1 MAGSKW
7 VFERSEL
14 LGSWESEK
22 ESYEVFRGQFQ
33 RECGKSGDEGLMIV
47 ARGARKLSVFIPYGV
62 AMKLGSVLIE
72 GERVREGKV
81 SHE

>member
-22 ESYEVFRGQFQ
+22 ESYEVYRGRFE
-33 RECGKSGDEGLMIV
+33 RECGTSGDEGLMIM
-47 ARGARKLSVFIPYGV
+47 ARGVRKLSVFIPYGV
-62 AMKLGSVLIE
+62 ASKLGAVLSEADRVVE
-72 GERVREGKV
+72 GT
-81 SHE
+81 